1 MGSGLK
7 LGGLR
12 SLSSTSET
20 LYCFFL
26 LSVRIVTAKEFK
38 WDICENLI
46 DTPAH
51 LHVSGLD
58 GGKDDVSIVSPLVSQ
73 WRNLSVLLSLGCM
86 TTHNRWGSLNNKG

>member
-20 LYCFFL
+20 LYSFFL

-51 LHVSGLD
+51 LYVSGLD
-58 GGKDDVSIVSPLVSQ
+58 GGKDDFPLF
-73 WRNLSVLLSLGCM
+73 LP
-86 TTHNRWGSLNNKG
+86 